1 MTEFDNNFVN
11 CLLRFFRIFVKF
23 TAGLL
28 VYMQC
33 ILYNVSKKTISTVLS
48 AISLNCNRI

>member
-33 ILYNVSKKTISTVLS
+33 ILYNVSKKQ
-48 AISLNCNRI
+48 